1 MSYIVLFGMLY
12 IIPFRVYNY
21 KVALIYTPKGLFL
34 LKVVD
39 NIPEKVY
46 NIIVQLYLCAKEISK

>member
-1 MSYIVLFGMLY
+1 MLY

-39 NIPEKVY
+39 NIPEKEY
-46 NIIVQLYLCAKEISK
+46 NTIVQLYLCAKEISK